1 MRQAVGN
8 GQVPSVRASEDGNP
22 LEPSGRRGS
31 DQQKNVFRRHGGI
44 ISRMSEKR
52 NHKRV
57 DYNVEVKAKPERC
70 SEQNRNAKKV
80 LKTWVK
86 VRENSF

>member
-1 MRQAVGN
+1 MVTR
-8 GQVPSVRASEDGNP
+8 
-22 LEPSGRRGS
+22 
-31 DQQKNVFRRHGGI
+31 QKNIKIAR
-44 ISRMSEKR
+44 
-52 NHKRV
+52 
-57 DYNVEVKAKPERC
+57 VEVKAKPERC